1 MRKLFIGL
9 FGGLVALAGVAGSAG
24 ASATIDLLWAV
35 SGTSTTSVLA
45 SSTGIVLNVVLVAGA
60 GGSRG
65 AGVSVDYTTLVADF
79 SIAGFSSTPGGDLPL
94 SFGST
99 SDTLSRIENL
109 NSAAIPPGLGDGL
122 TAGQSHILGTI
133 TFDSIG
139 PGGSFT
145 LLSDANGFTDD
156 VLNLAGAVITG
167 TTTFNSSTMNVS
179 PVPEPGTLSLLGMGL
194 GGLYVVGRRSR
205 RKR

>member
-1 MRKLFIGL
+1 MRKFFIGW
-9 FGGLVALAGVAGSAG
+9 FGGLVALAGIAGSAS
-24 ASATIDLLWAV
+24 ASATIDLLWAT

-45 SSTGIVLNVVLVAGA
+45 SSTGIVLNVVLTAGP
-60 GGSRG
+60 GDSLG

-79 SIAGFSSTPGGDLPL
+79 SIAGFASTPGGVLPIGL
-94 SFGST
+94 GST
-99 SDTLSRIENL
+99 TDTGSRIENI
-109 NSAAIPPGLGDGL
+109 NSGGFPPGLLAGD
-122 TAGQSHILGTI
+122 SHILGTI

-145 LLSDANGFTDD
+145 LLSDANGFTED
-156 VLNLAGAVITG
+156 VLNGLGLTIKSG
-167 TTTFNSSTMNVS
+167 TTFNSATMNVS
-179 PVPEPGTLSLLGMGL
+179 PVPEPGTLALLGMGL